1 MLNYDRIT
9 YCRKMKRNWT
19 GFIILPI
26 AKARCHNNDKAE
38 RDPFGF
44 SNA

>member
-1 MLNYDRIT
+1 
-9 YCRKMKRNWT
+9 MKRNWT
-19 GFIILPI
+19 DSIILI
-26 AKARCHNNDKAE
+26 IVKVRCHNNDKAE

>member
-1 MLNYDRIT
+1 MPKDEEKLDWFDR
-9 YCRKMKRNWT
+9 
-19 GFIILPI
+19 FLSI